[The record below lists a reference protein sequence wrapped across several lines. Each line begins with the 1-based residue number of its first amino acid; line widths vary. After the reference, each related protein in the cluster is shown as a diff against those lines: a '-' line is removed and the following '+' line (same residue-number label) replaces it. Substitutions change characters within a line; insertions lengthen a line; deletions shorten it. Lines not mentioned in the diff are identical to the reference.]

1 MKLDILQVQGGFF
14 GREVGALQWVEQM
27 KEQENTWLY
36 HEVEDGVEIS
46 DGEAQKLAT
55 DHGKLFERG
64 THQELLE
71 QRGIYAELYETQ
83 AEYYREESRNV
94 AN

>member
-55 DHGKLFERG
+55 ITENSVRG
-64 THQELLE
+64 EPIRSCWSSGESMRNCMRHRRNIIGRNQEM
-71 QRGIYAELYETQ
+71 
-83 AEYYREESRNV
+83 
-94 AN
+94 

>member
-1 MKLDILQVQGGFF
+1 MKLDMLQVQRGFF

-55 DHGKLFERG
+55 DHGKLCERG

-71 QRGIYAELYETQ
+71 QCAVYRAIY
-83 AEYYREESRNV
+83 ESQIGAAGAPAGR
-94 AN
+94 

>member
-1 MKLDILQVQGGFF
+1 MKLDMLQVQRGFF

-55 DHGKLFERG
+55 DHGKLCERG

-71 QRGIYAELYETQ
+71 QR
-83 AEYYREESRNV
+83 ESMRNCMRHRR
-94 AN
+94 NIIGRNQEM

>member
-1 MKLDILQVQGGFF
+1 M
-14 GREVGALQWVEQM
+14 
-27 KEQENTWLY
+27 
-36 HEVEDGVEIS
+36 EIS

-55 DHGKLFERG
+55 DHGKLCERG

>member
-1 MKLDILQVQGGFF
+1 MKLDMLQVQRGFF

-55 DHGKLFERG
+55 DNG

-71 QRGIYAELYETQ
+71 QRGIYAELYEIQ